1 MNSNQ
6 ENDSTK
12 GNGQKNQK
20 RQRLSKKQSI
30 AVEQQ
35 EEILDT
41 VMDLEADDDSNK
53 DSNDFILSN
62 GEFDWD
68 GYESY
73 HNTKLRVNTRIKTA
87 SHKEIVYSHEPY
99 AQEMYNM
106 LSDVQFQESMAELTV
121 GGVETGKIYTM
132 SERWATVDI
141 GYREMLYIDLSR
153 EDKDVLADLR
163 PGDEVSV
170 KVLSDKTDAKEY
182 AVASISEGTK
192 QRIFAELRV
201 AAEDG
206 GTAYLG
212 TVKEM
217 IPGGGYIVS
226 VQGINCFMPGSL
238 AGINKLHDFTSIVGT
253 KMYVVPDSFS
263 AAKGTIV
270 VSHRKYLQ
278 AMIPNEIANLQ
289 ENMDQDITGN
299 VTGTAK
305 YGVFVEFNTCLT
317 GMIHINDLGPD
328 LFERHKAQQI
338 APGEEVTFK
347 IKEIVTN
354 EKIILTQKEKVEA
367 RVDNSWEEFTKNLK
381 VPMLVENASIRSIKD
396 YGLFIA
402 VHGSV
407 VGMAHI
413 SEFPEGTSLKD
424 TFTKGQ
430 EIAVEV
436 TKVDEETKKVFLKV
450 FGA

>member
-1 MNSNQ
+1 MNSNNT
-6 ENDSTK
+6 NDSTK
-12 GNGQKNQK
+12 GNAQKNQK
-20 RQRLSKKQSI
+20 RQRLEKKQSI
-30 AVEQQ
+30 VVEQH
-35 EEILDT
+35 EENLDT
-41 VMDLEADDDSNK
+41 VMELEADTSDK
-53 DSNDFILSN
+53 DHNDFILSN

-73 HNTKLRVNTRIKTA
+73 HNTKLKANKRVKTG
-87 SHKEIVYSHEPY
+87 SHKDVVYCHEPY
-99 AQEMYNM
+99 AQEFYN
-106 LSDVQFQESMAELTV
+106 LISDVKFDDTISSLTV
-121 GGVETGKIYTM
+121 GAVETGKIYTM
-132 SERWATVDI
+132 TERWATVDI

-153 EDKDVLADLR
+153 EDKDVLTELR

-170 KVLSDKTDAKEY
+170 KILSDKTPSKEY
-182 AVASISEGTK
+182 AIASISEGTK
-192 QRIFAELRV
+192 QRVFAELRI
-201 AAEDG
+201 AAEEG

-278 AMIPNEIANLQ
+278 AMIPNEISKLQ
-289 ENMDQDITGN
+289 ENLEQEITGS

-317 GMIHINDLGPD
+317 GMIHVNDLGAE
-328 LFERHKAQQI
+328 LAERHRSNDI
-338 APGEEVTFK
+338 AAGEEVTFK
-347 IKEIVTN
+347 IKEIVSN
-354 EKIILTQKEKVEA
+354 EKIILTQKERVEVK
-367 RVDNSWEEFTKNLK
+367 VDNSWEEFTKGLK
-381 VPMLVENASIRSIKD
+381 LPMLVENATIRSIKD

-407 VGMAHI
+407 VGMSHI

-424 TFTKGQ
+424 TFQKGQ
-430 EIAVEV
+430 EIVVEV
-436 TKVDEETKKVFLKV
+436 TKVDDDTKKVFLKV
-450 FGA
+450 IGA

>member
-1 MNSNQ
+1 MNSNNS
-6 ENDSTK
+6 NDSTK
-12 GNGQKNQK
+12 GNDQKNQK
-20 RQRLSKKQSI
+20 RQRLEKKQSI
-30 AVEQQ
+30 VVKQP
-35 EEILDT
+35 EENLDT
-41 VMDLEADDDSNK
+41 VMELEADTSDK
-53 DSNDFILSN
+53 DHNDFILSN
-62 GEFDWD
+62 GEFDWN

-73 HNTKLRVNTRIKTA
+73 HNTKLKANKRVKTG
-87 SHKEIVYSHEPY
+87 SHKDIVYCHEPY
-99 AQEMYNM
+99 AQEFYNL
-106 LSDVQFQESMAELTV
+106 LSDVKFDDTISSLTV
-121 GGVETGKIYTM
+121 NAIETGKIYTM
-132 SERWATVDI
+132 TERWATVDI

-153 EDKDVLADLR
+153 EDREVLAELR

-170 KVLSDKTDAKEY
+170 KVLSDKTPAKEY
-182 AVASISEGTK
+182 AIASISEGTK

-201 AAEDG
+201 AADEG

-217 IPGGGYIVS
+217 IPGGGYIVN

-238 AGINKLHDFTSIVGT
+238 AGINKLHDFTSIIDT

-278 AMIPNEIANLQ
+278 ALIPNEISKLQ
-289 ENMDQDITGN
+289 ENLEQEIVGS

-317 GMIHINDLGPD
+317 GMIHVNDLGAE
-328 LFERHKAQQI
+328 LAERHRANDI
-338 APGEEVTFK
+338 AAGEEVTFK
-347 IKEIVTN
+347 IKEIVSN
-354 EKIILTQKEKVEA
+354 EKIILTQKEKSEVK
-367 RVDNSWEEFTKNLK
+367 VDNSWEEFMKGLK
-381 VPMLVENASIRSIKD
+381 LPKLVENATIRSIKD

-424 TFTKGQ
+424 VFQKGQ
-430 EIAVEV
+430 EIVVEV

-450 FGA
+450 IGA

>member
-6 ENDSTK
+6 ANDSTK
-12 GNGQKNQK
+12 GNGPKNEK
-20 RQRLSKKQSI
+20 RQRLSKKQNI

-41 VMDLEADDDSNK
+41 VMDLELDNNDK
-53 DSNDFILSN
+53 DSNDFILPN

-68 GYESY
+68 GYEAY
-73 HNTKLRVNTRIKTA
+73 HNTKLRVNKRVKTA
-87 SHKEIVYSHEPY
+87 GRKEIVYSHEPY
-99 AQEMYNM
+99 AQEMYN
-106 LSDVQFQESMAELTV
+106 LISEVQFQEAMAELTV
-121 GGVETGKIYTM
+121 GAIETGKIYTM
-132 SERWATVDI
+132 TERWATVDI

-170 KVLSDKTDAKEY
+170 KVLSDKTDTKEY

-192 QRIFAELRV
+192 QRVFAELRV
-201 AAEDG
+201 AAEEG

-278 AMIPNEIANLQ
+278 AMIPNEIAKLQ
-289 ENMDQDITGN
+289 ENLETEITGS
-299 VTGTAK
+299 VTGSAK

-317 GMIHINDLGPD
+317 GMIHVNDLSPE
-328 LFERHKAQQI
+328 LFERHKAQDI

-354 EKIILTQKEKVEA
+354 EKIILTQKEKSEVK
-367 RVDNSWEEFTKNLK
+367 VDNSWAEFTANFKA
-381 VPMLVENASIRSIKD
+381 PMLVENATIRSIKD

-413 SEFPEGTSLKD
+413 SEFPEGTVLRD
-424 TFTKGQ
+424 TFSKGQ

-436 TKVDEETKKVFLKV
+436 TKIDEETKKVFLKV

>member
-6 ENDSTK
+6 ANDSTK
-12 GNGQKNQK
+12 GNAPKNQK
-20 RQRLSKKQSI
+20 RQRLSKKQNI
-30 AVEQQ
+30 VVEQQ

-41 VMDLEADDDSNK
+41 VMDLEADDSDK
-53 DSNDFILSN
+53 DSNDFILPN

-73 HNTKLRVNTRIKTA
+73 HNTKLRVNKKVKTA
-87 SHKEIVYSHEPY
+87 GQKEIVYCHEPY
-99 AQEMYNM
+99 AQDMYNM
-106 LSDVQFQESMAELTV
+106 MSDVKFHETMAELTV
-121 GGVETGKIYTM
+121 NAIETGKIYTM

-153 EDKDVLADLR
+153 EDREVLEELR

-170 KVLSDKTDAKEY
+170 KVLSDKTNTKEY
-182 AVASISEGTK
+182 ATASISEGTK
-192 QRIFAELRV
+192 QRVFAELRV
-201 AAEDG
+201 AAEEG

-217 IPGGGYIVS
+217 IPGGGYIVN

-263 AAKGTIV
+263 ASKGTIV

-278 AMIPNEIANLQ
+278 AMIPNEISKLQ
-289 ENMDQDITGN
+289 ENLEVEITGS

-317 GMIHINDLGPD
+317 GMIHVNDLNSE
-328 LFERHKAQQI
+328 LFDRHKANEV

-347 IKEIVTN
+347 IKEIVSN
-354 EKIILTQKEKVEA
+354 EKIILTQKEKSEVK
-367 RVDNSWEEFTKNLK
+367 VDNSWEEFTQNFTA
-381 VPMLVENASIRSIKD
+381 PMLVDNATIRSIKD
-396 YGLFIA
+396 YGLFIGI
-402 VHGSV
+402 HGSV

-413 SEFPEGTSLKD
+413 SEFAEGTVLRDS
-424 TFTKGQ
+424 FTKGQ

-436 TKVDEETKKVFLKV
+436 TKIDEETKKVFLKV
-450 FGA
+450 IGA

>member
-6 ENDSTK
+6 ANDSTK
-12 GNGQKNQK
+12 RNGPKNEK
-20 RQRLSKKQSI
+20 RQRLNKTQKI

-41 VMDLEADDDSNK
+41 VMDLELDTNEK
-53 DSNDFILSN
+53 DSNDFFLSN
-62 GEFDWD
+62 GEFDWN
-68 GYESY
+68 GYEAY
-73 HNTKLRVNTRIKTA
+73 HNTKLRVNKRVKTA
-87 SHKEIVYSHEPY
+87 SHREIVYSHEPY
-99 AQEMYNM
+99 AQEMYNL
-106 LSDVQFQESMAELTV
+106 LSDVQFQGTMVELKV
-121 GGVETGKIYTM
+121 GAIETGKIYTM

-153 EDKDVLADLR
+153 EDKDVLVDLR

-170 KVLSDKTDAKEY
+170 KVLTDKTDSREY
-182 AVASISEGTK
+182 ATASVSEGTK
-192 QRIFAELRV
+192 QRIFAELRK
-201 AAEDG
+201 AADDSD
-206 GTAYLG
+206 TAYLG

-263 AAKGTIV
+263 ATKGTIV

-278 AMIPNEIANLQ
+278 AMIPGEIAKLQ
-289 ENMDQDITGN
+289 ENLDTEITGS
-299 VTGTAK
+299 VTGSAK

-317 GMIHINDLGPD
+317 GMIHVNDLSAE
-328 LFERHKAQQI
+328 LFERHKSQNI

-354 EKIILTQKEKVEA
+354 EKIILTQKEKVDVK
-367 RVDNSWEEFTKNLK
+367 VDDSWDKFMKNLK

-402 VHGSV
+402 IHGSV

-413 SEFPEGTSLKD
+413 SEFPEGTVLKD